1 VILGDANCG
10 KTSLVTRFAQG
21 YYHPNLNH
29 RSKSAPNS
37 PNHGGH
43 TNTASPA
50 SSVLAQQHRNP
61 NFVTKSIPV
70 TASNIPTKIQI
81 WDVAGSVPNNNNN
94 NTTTNNNTIS
104 NKGAI
109 TAAKC
114 YYSNASAI
122 LLGYDVT
129 SRSSYDGMRSWL
141 NELRSSSSTKT
152 NNNSVSFNNV
162 VIAIVAL
169 KIDLLDDYPYKG
181 GEVVP
186 EYEVEQLAQTLNVM
200 YIPTSAKLDIN
211 VMSLFSRVAEEVLER
226 RKQQREGSGSEGG
239 GGYGLNGGTTLTG
252 AATTSST
259 AYEKK
264 GSDATNNNNGD
275 NNNADNDH
283 RDDYDDVTD
292 KNGNDDDDGTNQF
305 GKRKRSSSGCAP
317 ASAVFG
323 MMGGRGKEEENGGN
337 VDGNNNGNNDNMM
350 EEDVD
355 NDDDSLNDGEKKK
368 KDDEDDDENTGSFFM
383 MCGNTTW
390 CGNTADTIDDTVE
403 G

>member
-1 VILGDANCG
+1 M
-10 KTSLVTRFAQG
+10 
-21 YYHPNLNH
+21 
-29 RSKSAPNS
+29 
-37 PNHGGH
+37 
-43 TNTASPA
+43 
-50 SSVLAQQHRNP
+50 AQQHRNP

-94 NTTTNNNTIS
+94 TTTTNTDNTIS

-141 NELRSSSSTKT
+141 NELRSSSTT
-152 NNNSVSFNNV
+152 NKNNSVSFNNV

-181 GEVVP
+181 GELVP

-211 VMSLFSRVAEEVLER
+211 VTSLFSRVAEEVLER
-226 RKQQREGSGSEGG
+226 RKQQREGSVGG
-239 GGYGLNGGTTLTG
+239 GIGGYGLNGGTTLTG
-252 AATTSST
+252 AAITSST

-264 GSDATNNNNGD
+264 GSDATNKNNGVNNVGGINNN
-275 NNNADNDH
+275 DNDH

-323 MMGGRGKEEENGGN
+323 MMGRGKEEENSGN
-337 VDGNNNGNNDNMM
+337 MDGNNNGNNDNMM
-350 EEDVD
+350 EEDMD

-368 KDDEDDDENTGSFFM
+368 KDGDDEDDDENTGSFFM

-390 CGNTADTIDDTVE
+390 CGNTADTVE

>member
-1 VILGDANCG
+1 VILGDTNCG

-37 PNHGGH
+37 PNNGSH
-43 TNTASPA
+43 TNAASSVSPA
-50 SSVLAQQHRNP
+50 SSHRNP

-81 WDVAGSVPNNNNN
+81 WDVAGVPN
-94 NTTTNNNTIS
+94 NTTTTTTNNTIS
-104 NKGAI
+104 NKGTI

-129 SRSSYDGMRSWL
+129 SRASYDGMRSWL
-141 NELRSSSSTKT
+141 NELRSSSSTTNK

-211 VMSLFSRVAEEVLER
+211 VTSLFSRVAEEVLER
-226 RKQQREGSGSEGG
+226 RKQQREGSVGG
-239 GGYGLNGGTTLTG
+239 GIGGLYNSGTTLTG

-264 GSDATNNNNGD
+264 GSDATNTNNGD
-275 NNNADNDH
+275 NNNVDNDH

-292 KNGNDDDDGTNQF
+292 KNGNEDDDGTNQF

-323 MMGGRGKEEENGGN
+323 MMGRGKEEENGGN
-337 VDGNNNGNNDNMM
+337 MDGNNNGNNDNMM
-350 EEDVD
+350 EEDMG

-390 CGNTADTIDDTVE
+390 CGNTADTIE

>member
-1 VILGDANCG
+1 MILGDANCG

-37 PNHGGH
+37 PNNGGQ
-43 TNTASPA
+43 TNARSLSPT
-50 SSVLAQQHRNP
+50 SSLLAQHRNP

-81 WDVAGSVPNNNNN
+81 WDVAGVPNNS
-94 NTTTNNNTIS
+94 TTDNCNSASASAAIS

-114 YYSNASAI
+114 YYSTSSAI

-141 NELRSSSSTKT
+141 NELRSSAK

-226 RKQQREGSGSEGG
+226 RKQQREGGVGGGIGG
-239 GGYGLNGGTTLTG
+239 GGGFYNGGTTLTG
-252 AATTSST
+252 ATTSST

-264 GSDATNNNNGD
+264 GSDANDNNNGD
-275 NNNADNDH
+275 NINNDNDH

-292 KNGNDDDDGTNQF
+292 KNGNDDDDDGTNQF

-323 MMGGRGKEEENGGN
+323 MMGRGKEEENGGIL
-337 VDGNNNGNNDNMM
+337 DGNNNGNMM
-350 EEDVD
+350 EEDMN
-355 NDDDSLNDGEKKK
+355 NDDGSLNDGEKKK
-368 KDDEDDDENTGSFFM
+368 KDGDHDEDDDQNTGSFFM

-390 CGNTADTIDDTVE
+390 CGNTADIVE

>member
-37 PNHGGH
+37 PNNGGH
-43 TNTASPA
+43 TNAA
-50 SSVLAQQHRNP
+50 SSVLAQHRNP

-81 WDVAGSVPNNNNN
+81 WDVAGVPNN
-94 NTTTNNNTIS
+94 NTTTENTIS
-104 NKGAI
+104 NKGTI

-129 SRSSYDGMRSWL
+129 SRASYDGMRSWL
-141 NELRSSSSTKT
+141 NELRSSSTTNK

-211 VMSLFSRVAEEVLER
+211 VTSLFSRVAEEVLER
-226 RKQQREGSGSEGG
+226 RKQQREGSVGG
-239 GGYGLNGGTTLTG
+239 GGIGGFYNSGTTLTG

-264 GSDATNNNNGD
+264 GSDATNNNNGVNND
-275 NNNADNDH
+275 GTNNNDNDH

-292 KNGNDDDDGTNQF
+292 KNGNDDDDGTNQI

-323 MMGGRGKEEENGGN
+323 MMGRGKEEENGGN
-337 VDGNNNGNNDNMM
+337 MDIGNHGNSDNMM
-350 EEDVD
+350 EEDMD

-368 KDDEDDDENTGSFFM
+368 KDGDDEDDENTGSFFM

-390 CGNTADTIDDTVE
+390 CGNTADTIE